1 MRQIVGGDAAG
12 AGHVEVALTRGLQA
26 YSFTYG

>member
-1 MRQIVGGDAAG
+1 MHHIVSNDTGATGHLEAA
-12 AGHVEVALTRGLQA
+12 VSRGLQA

>member
-1 MRQIVGGDAAG
+1 MHHIVFNDTG
-12 AGHVEVALTRGLQA
+12 ATGHVEVALSRGLQA

>member
-1 MRQIVGGDAAG
+1 MHQIVSNDTG
-12 AGHVEVALTRGLQA
+12 ATGHLEVGLSRGLQA

>member
-1 MRQIVGGDAAG
+1 MHHIVSNNTDAT
-12 AGHVEVALTRGLQA
+12 GHLEVALSRGLQA